1 MKMRLGLF
9 FIVATLVLGACQRSS
24 VPAVSEAKEAEPSLF
39 FEGFRARGTEGGATL
54 WQAQAVRARVFQGD
68 QKAFGEDVTIIYFQ
82 NGRRVSTATA
92 LRAEIDMAGYDFKA
106 SGQVVVK
113 GANGVVLR
121 TEYLRWDHKRQ
132 RAVSDSKVRVE
143 RKDTVLTGEGLI
155 ADRTLEDVQVLR
167 NVQVEATSV
176 QSLRELGEGA
186 RP

>member
-1 MKMRLGLF
+1 MLAVCL
-9 FIVATLVLGACQRSS
+9 LLGACQRQAA
-24 VPAVSEAKEAEPSLF
+24 PAADAPGEAEPSLL
-39 FEGFRARGTEGGATL
+39 FEGFKARGTEGGATL
-54 WQAQAVRARVFQGD
+54 WQAEAARARVFQGK
-68 QKAFGEDVTIIYFQ
+68 QRAYGEDVTIHYFS

-92 LRAEIDMAGYDFKA
+92 LNAEIDMAGYDLKA

-113 GANGVVLR
+113 GANGVTLR

-132 RAVSDSKVRVE
+132 RAVSDSRVRVE

-167 NVQVEATSV
+167 DVKVEAASV
-176 QSLRELGEGA
+176 ESLRNLGEGA